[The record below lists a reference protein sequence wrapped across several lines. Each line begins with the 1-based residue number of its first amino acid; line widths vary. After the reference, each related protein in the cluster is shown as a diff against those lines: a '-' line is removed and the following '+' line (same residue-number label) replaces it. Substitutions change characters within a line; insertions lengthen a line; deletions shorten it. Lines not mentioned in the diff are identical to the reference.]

1 MKEILIMGWV
11 LYTSWCHLRMLM
23 LFLTSIIVRQSWCAA
38 RYHSKRN
45 DENREPRAP
54 LSHFLFPSCATA
66 RHFFSKWISGF
77 LHRPVDKWNP
87 ITSPHLLI
95 GCSDPVFPIT
105 IQKPRCNNFATL
117 FFQQK
122 SSSSSF
128 RCDGKSDNYHIFCL
142 I

>member
-1 MKEILIMGWV
+1 VGAVHIMMPFEDV
-11 LYTSWCHLRMLM
+11 DA
-23 LFLTSIIVRQSWCAA
+23 FLTSIIVRQSWCAA

-45 DENREPRAP
+45 GNREPRAP

-95 GCSDPVFPIT
+95 GCSDPVFPIS
-105 IQKPRCNNFATL
+105 IQKPRCNNLATL

-122 SSSSSF
+122 SSWSSF

>member
-45 DENREPRAP
+45 ENREPRAP

-95 GCSDPVFPIT
+95 GCSDPVFPIS
-105 IQKPRCNNFATL
+105 IQKPRCNNLATL

-122 SSSSSF
+122 SSWSSF

>member
-1 MKEILIMGWV
+1 MGWV

-45 DENREPRAP
+45 ENREPRAP

-122 SSSSSF
+122 SSWSSF

>member
-1 MKEILIMGWV
+1 MKETLIMGWV

-45 DENREPRAP
+45 ENREPRAP